1 MMRGHAAT
9 VAPMPRRLVLAAAA
23 IVALPMTLGTA
34 AAQVSVDDGALKS
47 LGPPAAA
54 TPPAASAAKASAK
67 PGARRSTR
75 HPSPR
80 HPLPH
85 PLAHGAPK
93 IPAPVLH
100 TAPPPTPQLA
110 PIITVPHAALPVP
123 PIPLAANAA
132 GGTVPTAAGLQVTF
146 GPDSADLNPN
156 TVAAIR
162 RFADGVKPD
171 PNGSVALDA
180 FAPGS
185 PDDLSTP
192 RRLSLSR
199 GLAVRTVLLAAGLPS
214 SRIFVR
220 ALGSTVTGGPADRV
234 DIARNLPDGHLPA
247 PPVLAPSPPP

>member
-9 VAPMPRRLVLAAAA
+9 VADMPRSLVLAAAA

-34 AAQVSVDDGALKS
+34 AAQVSVDQGALKG
-47 LGPPAAA
+47 LGPAPTAA
-54 TPPAASAAKASAK
+54 TPAAPDAKAPAK
-67 PGARRSTR
+67 PSARRATR
-75 HPSPR
+75 HLAVR
-80 HPLPH
+80 HPPAH
-85 PLAHGAPK
+85 PAPRGAPK
-93 IPAPVLH
+93 IPAPVVRA
-100 TAPPPTPQLA
+100 APPPPPQLA
-110 PIITVPHAALPVP
+110 PLVMVPHAALPVP
-123 PIPLAANAA
+123 QAPIVTNAA
-132 GGTVPTAAGLQVTF
+132 GGTAPTAAGLQVTF

-162 RFADGVKPD
+162 RFADSLKTD
-171 PNGSVALDA
+171 PSGSVALDA

-234 DIARNLPDGHLPA
+234 DLARNLPDGRIPA
-247 PPVLAPSPPP
+247 PPVLAPGPPP